1 MKLIINKA
9 CDLSSISVL
18 PPPRRT
24 GGLNSSQGASQL
36 RSLSQQS
43 FSQGMSQTQLSQFD
57 ESYFSDQRHGSND
70 NSSKTAPPFPS
81 TTSCV
86 RDESQMQ
93 LSRVVAPNVAPRWNS
108 SSARDNRCD
117 SGQISEEIDQR
128 LRHLESTLSKKLEA
142 VQDEFMHLRRTL
154 KELLVETDG
163 IRQKMSTSD
172 SSQQQIL
179 KAEENIKAFI
189 AESIKNIP
197 AELTKN
203 SNITKLNEISSQISA
218 IPEQIQANFSKLH
231 KEIIRLFSRET
242 EVIIGNINSF
252 SSRQW
257 NPIQASINQAVNDS
271 NPLVQDFMPVTK
283 PLAANPIGPTPNPSV
298 IKIEEAKQKLLQTKP
313 ASIRQ
318 TPRPQRENNS
328 VRQKQNNFINLDSD
342 EEKDKSAPAPLVLKN
357 ETDNKESF
365 WMKEDMDDSARIL
378 REARKRK
385 RRQMRNFSRHDAQ
398 PRFIPTHQL
407 AFDIV

>member
-1 MKLIINKA
+1 MKLRINKA

-18 PPPRRT
+18 PPRRT

-57 ESYFSDQRHGSND
+57 ESLISDQRLGSND
-70 NSSKTAPPFPS
+70 SSSKIAPPFPS

-93 LSRVVAPNVAPRWNS
+93 LSRVAPNVAPRWNP
-108 SSARDNRCD
+108 SSARDNRC
-117 SGQISEEIDQR
+117 QISEEIDQR
-128 LRHLESTLSKKLEA
+128 LRHLENTFSRNLGT
-142 VQDEFMHLRRTL
+142 VQDEVIQLRGTL
-154 KELLVETDG
+154 KELLHETDG

-172 SSQQQIL
+172 SSLQQIL

-242 EVIIGNINSF
+242 EVIIGNINSL
-252 SSRQW
+252 SSRQR
-257 NPIQASINQAVNDS
+257 NPIQASVNQAVDDS
-271 NPLVQDFMPVTK
+271 NPLVQDFLPVTK
-283 PLAANPIGPTPNPSV
+283 PLATNPIGPTPNPAV
-298 IKIEEAKQKLLQTKP
+298 IKIEEAKQKLLQIKP
-313 ASIRQ
+313 TSIRQ
-318 TPRPQRENNS
+318 TSRPQRDDNS

-365 WMKEDMDDSARIL
+365 WMKEDMDDSSRIL

>member
-1 MKLIINKA
+1 MKLRINKA

-18 PPPRRT
+18 PPRRT

-43 FSQGMSQTQLSQFD
+43 FSQGMSQTQLSQYD
-57 ESYFSDQRHGSND
+57 ESLISDQRLGSND
-70 NSSKTAPPFPS
+70 SSSKIAPPFPS
-81 TTSCV
+81 TTSCA

-93 LSRVVAPNVAPRWNS
+93 LSRVAPNVVPRWNS
-108 SSARDNRCD
+108 SSARDNR
-117 SGQISEEIDQR
+117 SQISEEIDQR
-128 LRHLESTLSKKLEA
+128 LQHLENKLSRKLEA
-142 VQDEFMHLRRTL
+142 VQDDFIQLKGTL
-154 KELLVETDG
+154 KELLLETDG
-163 IRQKMSTSD
+163 IRQKTFNSD
-172 SSQQQIL
+172 SSLQQIL
-179 KAEENIKAFI
+179 KAEENVKSFI

-252 SSRQW
+252 SSRQR
-257 NPIQASINQAVNDS
+257 NPIQASINQAVDGS

-283 PLAANPIGPTPNPSV
+283 PLATNPIGPTPNPAV
-298 IKIEEAKQKLLQTKP
+298 IKIEEAKLKILQTKP
-313 ASIRQ
+313 TSIHQ
-318 TPRPQRENNS
+318 TSRPQREDNS

-342 EEKDKSAPAPLVLKN
+342 EEKDKSAPDPLVLKN
-357 ETDNKESF
+357 ETDDKESF
-365 WMKEDMDDSARIL
+365 WMKEAMDDSSRII

-398 PRFIPTHQL
+398 LRFIPSQQL